1 MENTDTE
8 TKINR
13 MNQLKEQTLDIINKY
28 SIVFIFIFLLI
39 LFQILT
45 DGIIFRPLNITNL
58 ILQNAYVLVLGLGM
72 LLVVLLGNVDL
83 SVGSVVA
90 FVGAIAGNLMVEMG

>member
-1 MENTDTE
+1 M
-8 TKINR
+8 
-13 MNQLKEQTLDIINKY
+13 
-28 SIVFIFIFLLI
+28 VFIFIFLLI
-39 LFQILT
+39 LFQVLT

-90 FVGAIAGNLMVEMG
+90 FVGAIAGNLMVKMGISPYIAIPISLLAGTS